1 MLILKDCSRGRGAW
15 KAIVIGSLKIVIK
28 VIYTVE
34 GEIKVSIERMRAREN
49 RGDFD
54 VKSKVDENKINIW
67 NNESDK
73 SESQSANY
81 FYLPYLC

>member
-1 MLILKDCSRGRGAW
+1 MLILKDCPRGRGAW
-15 KAIVIGSLKIVIK
+15 KAIVIGSLEIVIK
-28 VIYTVE
+28 MIYTVE

-49 RGDFD
+49 SDNFD
-54 VKSKVDENKINIW
+54 VKSKVDEKRINIW
-67 NNESDK
+67 TNESDK